1 MWYNM
6 VGVTTPHIMFLGDI
20 IMGIGGLFKKKEN
33 EELKAQIEMLTNQ
46 IEELQSPEYQELE
59 SLRRMKNEN
68 TAHLKAI

>member
-1 MWYNM
+1 
-6 VGVTTPHIMFLGDI
+6 
-20 IMGIGGLFKKKEN
+20 MGIGDLFKKKEN